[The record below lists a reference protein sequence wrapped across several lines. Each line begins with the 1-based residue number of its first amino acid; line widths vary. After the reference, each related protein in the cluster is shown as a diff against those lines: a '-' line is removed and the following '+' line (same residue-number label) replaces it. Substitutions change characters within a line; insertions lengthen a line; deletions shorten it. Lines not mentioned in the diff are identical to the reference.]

1 MKKLISICI
10 VLAFCSI
17 AAFGGMYT
25 GTPDFL
31 PYGLNEIGNPVAPE
45 WLSQKTDPNGFQNCF
60 YYDMNR
66 NRHEGRGN
74 PVLKVFYEAGLPFL
88 PPETKSNE
96 VKIDNIQK
104 MLRWL
109 CKSFSRLFKIE
120 LPDNWK

>member
-1 MKKLISICI
+1 MKKLFTILII
-10 VLAFCSI
+10 LAFCSVM
-17 AAFGGMYT
+17 AFSGMYT

-45 WLSQKTDPNGFQNCF
+45 WESQKTDPNGFQSCF

-74 PVLKVFYEAGLPFL
+74 PVLKVFYEVGLPYL
-88 PPETKSNE
+88 PPESRSDK

>member
-1 MKKLISICI
+1 MKKLFTILI
-10 VLAFCSI
+10 VLAFCSVM
-17 AAFGGMYT
+17 AFSGMYT

-45 WLSQKTDPNGFQNCF
+45 WESQKTDPNGFQSCF

-66 NRHEGRGN
+66 NVHHGRGN
-74 PVLKVFYEAGLPFL
+74 PVLKVFYEVGLPYL
-88 PPETKSNE
+88 PPESRSDK

-104 MLRWL
+104 MLKWL